1 MHDKH
6 SVKKIKKRKNR
17 RGLKV
22 ISIVLA
28 PTILISAGVICKRK
42 DDKINHLY
50 EACPFSKICT
60 ELNLSIGYQHL
71 IKEIEANSAY
81 TAYYQKERVNT
92 YYIHSRDW
100 FLKDGLYFEEEKLI
114 PEGYQLLDKPHHG
127 YDCYKEE
134 YEPEAVVVLD
144 KNKKLV
150 RKLLLK

>member
-28 PTILISAGVICKRK
+28 PTILISAGVICKHK

-71 IKEIEANSAY
+71 IKKIETNSDY
-81 TAYYQKERVNT
+81 TAYYQKE
-92 YYIHSRDW
+92 
-100 FLKDGLYFEEEKLI
+100 GLILI
-114 PEGYQLLDKPHHG
+114 IFIVEIGF
-127 YDCYKEE
+127 
-134 YEPEAVVVLD
+134 
-144 KNKKLV
+144 
-150 RKLLLK
+150 